1 MKLRIPPP
9 LVALTFA
16 LAMWGVSVTINVTS
30 IESGLLIP
38 LSLLVLVLG
47 LSVNILAVI
56 TFRRG
61 NTTINPLK
69 PDTASQLMR
78 SGIYR
83 LSRNPMYLGM
93 LLILCAWTIWL
104 GNFVNLVA
112 LPLFVWYMT
121 KFQIIPEEI
130 ALTELFPDDYNSFK
144 AEVRRW
150 I

>member
-1 MKLRIPPP
+1 MKLKIPPP
-9 LVALTFA
+9 LVALIFA
-16 LAMWGVSVTINVTS
+16 LAMWGVSVTIS
-30 IESGLLIP
+30 MASLESGLLIP
-38 LSLLVLVLG
+38 LSLLVLVAG
-47 LSVNILAVI
+47 LSVNILAVM

-93 LLILCAWTIWL
+93 LLILGAWTIWL
-104 GNFVNLVA
+104 GNLFNLTA

-121 KFQIIPEEI
+121 KFQIIPEEM
-130 ALTELFPDDYNSFK
+130 ALAELFPDDFSAFK

>member
-1 MKLRIPPP
+1 MKLKIPPP
-9 LVALTFA
+9 LVALIFA
-16 LAMWGVSVTINVTS
+16 LAMWGVSATIS
-30 IESGLLIP
+30 MASLESKLLIP
-38 LSLLVLVLG
+38 LSLLVLVVG

-104 GNFVNLVA
+104 GNLFNLAA
-112 LPLFVWYMT
+112 LPLFVLYMT
-121 KFQIIPEEI
+121 KFQIIPEEM
-130 ALTELFPDDYNSFK
+130 ALAELFPDDYRSFK
-144 AEVRRW
+144 VEVRRW